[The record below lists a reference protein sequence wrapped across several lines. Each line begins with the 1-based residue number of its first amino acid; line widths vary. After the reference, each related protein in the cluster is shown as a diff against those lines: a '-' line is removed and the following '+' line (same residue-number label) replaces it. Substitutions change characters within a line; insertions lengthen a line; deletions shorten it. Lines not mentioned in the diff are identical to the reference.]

1 MSFWPWAACVL
12 VTEAASKPCPV
23 DPQNSRWSSVVMLQ
37 GCWGLSGSRWRSA
50 HQQWSVGRHDQKD
63 HAGFIMDTCQHE
75 NTECAAE
82 ILSYTLSP
90 AKDVNLSEAQ
100 KVASLRMKGHFER
113 PRNSRRAGLE
123 MMRCSTRGWFGI
135 KLRAAEETRK
145 NLQGYGTMWFSP
157 LHNASKALYGL
168 ALPSTASFFFFSLTQ
183 ILYSSQAETFSLDR
197 AWHRFS
203 FNCSILYVI
212 PPFNM
217 LFYPPLS
224 HPLPLLFI
232 QLTSSEHQEF
242 ASFGDSAVKCVSQQF
257 SLQVHGKN
265 RVIRWGAYESLWR
278 LGMGRVG
285 GTSIGR
291 GTWRKPSKGNNAS
304 MCLKTNE

>member
-1 MSFWPWAACVL
+1 MAECPPAVVCQPAWS
-12 VTEAASKPCPV
+12 EGPC
-23 DPQNSRWSSVVMLQ
+23 WLHY
-37 GCWGLSGSRWRSA
+37 GHLSAWKHR
-50 HQQWSVGRHDQKD
+50 
-63 HAGFIMDTCQHE
+63 
-75 NTECAAE
+75 ECAAE

-100 KVASLRMKGHFER
+100 KVAFLRMKGLFER
-113 PRNSRRAGLE
+113 PRNSCRAGLE

-145 NLQGYGTMWFSP
+145 NLQGYDTMWFSS

-197 AWHRFS
+197 AWHRFF

-212 PPFNM
+212 PPFKM

-232 QLTSSEHQEF
+232 QLTSSEHHEF
-242 ASFGDSAVKCVSQQF
+242 ASVGDSVVKCVSQQF
-257 SLQVHGKN
+257 SLQVPWKEQSDTVRG
-265 RVIRWGAYESLWR
+265 IWESMEA
-278 LGMGRVG
+278 GDGQ
-285 GTSIGR
+285 SR
-291 GTWRKPSKGNNAS
+291 GYLYWTRY
-304 MCLKTNE
+304 LEKT